1 MTTEAGTEASM
12 VASGELI
19 ADRIVVRRGG
29 RAVVDEVS
37 LEVEPYRLLAVSG
50 PSGAGKTTLLSVLA
64 GVLPA
69 DGGTLSFAGS
79 PVRAG
84 DHVHLARVGFI
95 PQTYGLVAVLTAAE
109 NIEVALRVRGLGGE
123 EARERAVE
131 ALERVGLGQLADRL
145 VGQLSGGQRQRAA
158 VARGLGVRPE
168 LLIADEPT
176 AELDGDNRDLVL
188 SALLQEAGRGAAV
201 VVATHDPD
209 VAERADEVLELHD
222 GRVTA
227 GGADA

>member
-1 MTTEAGTEASM
+1 M
-12 VASGELI
+12 
-19 ADRIVVRRGG
+19 RG
-29 RAVVDEVS
+29 V
-37 LEVEPYRLLAVSG
+37 
-50 PSGAGKTTLLSVLA
+50 
-64 GVLPA
+64 
-69 DGGTLSFAGS
+69 
-79 PVRAG
+79 
-84 DHVHLARVGFI
+84 
-95 PQTYGLVAVLTAAE
+95 
-109 NIEVALRVRGLGGE
+109 GGE

-188 SALLQEAGRGAAV
+188 STLQQEAGRGAAV
-201 VVATHDPD
+201 VIATHDPE

-222 GRVTA
+222 GRVTPHA
-227 GGADA
+227 SSR